1 MHWNSFA
8 EFLAM
13 GNHGLYVWGSVVV
26 MAALMI
32 AEPMLLVRGRKTLV
46 ARLKRQFRAE
56 RAEAENRASTQ
67 TSQRVATPHRSKA

>member
-13 GNHGLYVWGSVVV
+13 GNHALYVWGSVGV
-26 MAALMI
+26 MAVLMI

-46 ARLKRQFRAE
+46 ARLKRQLRAE
-56 RAEAENRASTQ
+56 QHESVANRSTSN
-67 TSQRVATPHRSKA
+67 THRSQA